1 MLTIAVTN
9 QKGGVGK
16 TTSAIGLGRALGL
29 AGHRVLVVDLD
40 PQANASAI
48 LADPP
53 LVEDQAG
60 VANALS
66 AHSGLALHDVITT
79 TMWERVLLAP
89 SGGEALAG
97 VRDELIIA
105 GPGREARLAEQLQQV
120 ESDFD
125 VVLIDCAPALDLL
138 TSNALA
144 AADGVL
150 IVTQSKLLSL
160 TGLAHLLDTIE
171 VARRN
176 LNPSLTIAGV
186 LVNLHEAGTLAGVH
200 WLNDLREACAR
211 QGLPLLSSTRPSPD
225 ASSSPTPTP
234 EPSSPTSK
242 EAPNETPQALPHQI
256 RLDYRPCGR
265 STARPRGGA
274 ASGRARHGQCRT
286 GQYCQQN
293 RQCWRTRQGGPGG
306 ARRQGDR
313 PRRRGPGGTLPG
325 GLHRWSPP
333 RRARI
338 VRGVDR
344 GSAGGE
350 ARPGGGAPGAG
361 VRAGGHRP
369 RPQGPLVERP
379 PRWRPESP
387 ALPALLQMVVYFLA

>member
-16 TTSAIGLGRALGL
+16 TTTTIGLGRALGL

-66 AHSGLALHDVITT
+66 AHSGLALPDVITT
-79 TMWERVLLAP
+79 TMWEHVLLAP

-97 VRDELIIA
+97 VRDELVIA
-105 GPGREARLAEQLQQV
+105 GPGREARLAEQLHQV

-144 AADGVL
+144 TADGAL

-171 VARRN
+171 VARRY

-186 LVNLHEAGTLAGVH
+186 LVNLHEAGTLAGAH

-211 QGLPLLSSTRPSPD
+211 QGLPLLDPPIPRRVVISD
-225 ASSSPTPTP
+225 AA
-234 EPSSPTSK
+234 
-242 EAPNETPQALPHQI
+242 EAKMG
-256 RLDYRPCGR
+256 LDQYPGAPAGLVDLYDAH
-265 STARPRGGA
+265 ARTIIANLEGGA
-274 ASGRARHGQCRT
+274 
-286 GQYCQQN
+286 
-293 RQCWRTRQGGPGG
+293 
-306 ARRQGDR
+306 
-313 PRRRGPGGTLPG
+313 
-325 GLHRWSPP
+325 
-333 RRARI
+333 
-338 VRGVDR
+338 
-344 GSAGGE
+344 E
-350 ARPGGGAPGAG
+350 
-361 VRAGGHRP
+361 
-369 RPQGPLVERP
+369 
-379 PRWRPESP
+379 
-387 ALPALLQMVVYFLA
+387 